1 MGSLFAP
8 HNALEYPTDQ
18 SVGFY
23 RRRVMTNVQERSR
36 TRRQRVLDAALE
48 VFTQHGYGDTAVD
61 EIARVSDTSKGGLY
75 FHVPSKQALFLALL
89 DEASVALLQRVKDAM
104 AVESDPLLRGDA
116 ALREVLHAFAGH
128 RLLAR
133 LLLVEV
139 LGAGKEFN
147 AKLNDLHAAF
157 AALIADCLD
166 DAVAQGQIPPL
177 DTQVA
182 AHAWYGAI
190 NHVVL
195 RWLLN
200 GEPSRLEETYPALRA
215 LLLYGVTGAGGE
227 RRQ

>member
-1 MGSLFAP
+1 
-8 HNALEYPTDQ
+8 
-18 SVGFY
+18 
-23 RRRVMTNVQERSR
+23 MTNVQERSR

-48 VFTQHGYGDTAVD
+48 VFAQHGYGETAVD
-61 EIARVSDTSKGGLY
+61 EIARVSETSKGGLY
-75 FHVPSKQALFLALL
+75 FHFPSKQALFLALV
-89 DEASVALLQRVKDAM
+89 DDASVALLRRVEIAM
-104 AVESDPLLRGDA
+104 AAETDPLLRGDA

-133 LLLVEV
+133 LLLVEA

-147 AKLNDLHAAF
+147 AKLNDLHAEF

-166 DAVAQGQIPPL
+166 AAVAQGQIPPL
-177 DTQVA
+177 DTHVA

-195 RWLLN
+195 RWVLT
-200 GEPSRLEETYPALRA
+200 GEPSQLEETYPALRA

>member
-1 MGSLFAP
+1 VA
-8 HNALEYPTDQ
+8 
-18 SVGFY
+18 
-23 RRRVMTNVQERSR
+23 NVQERSR

-48 VFTQHGYGDTAVD
+48 VFTQHGYGETAID
-61 EIARVSDTSKGGLY
+61 EIARASDTSKGGLY
-75 FHVPSKQALFLALL
+75 FHFPSKHALFLALL
-89 DEASVALLQRVKDAM
+89 DEASLALLRRVETAM
-104 AVESDPLLRGDA
+104 AAESDPLRRGDA

-133 LLLVEV
+133 LLLVEA

-166 DAVAQGQIPPL
+166 EAVAQGQIAPL
-177 DTQVA
+177 DTRLA
-182 AHAWYGAI
+182 AHAWYGAV

-200 GEPSRLEETYPALRA
+200 GDPARLGETYPALRA
-215 LLLYGVTGAGGE
+215 LLLYGVTGAGE
-227 RRQ
+227 EAR